1 MGLRLRAGE
10 PRARRVHPLPASQA
24 GHRWRASHTGDR
36 ARGGVRVASTMMKSS
51 LSVRVTAGVQIV
63 VAAVLIGGGFLIVS
77 VTEQRDRR
85 DAGGELRRIAG
96 NLTPW
101 VAGTLGIGRPPD
113 SPGSAVPLQLLD
125 AHGQPVALPPAPNGA
140 LPPPPDTSLEPLRDA
155 FAASGDTASPVGQ
168 IAFVRAVNPQNGE
181 RLILGT
187 VPRGFPAMWTR
198 RGVRTTAIAG
208 AHWRSA
214 VISGPAGLLIEVGAP
229 ERISARAARLR
240 TTVVWSTI
248 AGLAI
253 ALVATLLVTRRALRP
268 LKVFRRKAAHISDVD
283 DLGTRVQQPGQP
295 TEVAALAG
303 ELDGMLARLDSAV
316 AAREQAL
323 VAARRFAADAGH
335 ELRTPLQTIR
345 SNLDIARSPDASQD
359 ERQLAIEVATRQSER
374 MNRLVDGL
382 QSLARGEAGLVQS
395 GTEVDLGD
403 IADSAAY
410 VTRTRHP
417 DLSIDVDL
425 PESGPTVTGDGD
437 GLWRVIEN
445 LLENAARHGRSGGHI
460 TMQVAP
466 LHGGAEILVDDDGP
480 GIPPAER
487 ERVMRRFQR
496 GPGATAAG
504 SGLGLAIVEAEANRH
519 GGRLSLGTSKL
530 GGLRARVSIQTL

>member
-1 MGLRLRAGE
+1 
-10 PRARRVHPLPASQA
+10 
-24 GHRWRASHTGDR
+24 
-36 ARGGVRVASTMMKSS
+36 MMKSS
-51 LSVRVTAGVQIV
+51 LSVRVTAGVLVV
-63 VAAVLIGGGFLIVS
+63 VAAVLIGGGFLIIR

-85 DAGGELRRIAG
+85 DAGGELQRIAG

-101 VAGTLGIGRPPD
+101 VAGTLGIGRPPN

-125 AHGQPVALPPAPNGA
+125 AQGQPVV
-140 LPPPPDTSLEPLRDA
+140 LPPPPNGSLPPPPNGSLPPPPNRPPPPGLGLEPLRDA
-155 FAASGDTASPVGQ
+155 FAASGDRASPVGQ

-198 RGVRTTAIAG
+198 PGMRTTAIAG
-208 AHWRSA
+208 THWRSA
-214 VISGPAGLLIEVGAP
+214 VINGPAGLLIEVGAP
-229 ERISARAARLR
+229 EQISARAAKLR
-240 TTVVWSTI
+240 TTVIWTTI

-268 LKVFRRKAAHISDVD
+268 LKVLRRKAAHISDVE

-295 TEVAALAG
+295 SEVAALAG

-359 ERQLAIEVATRQSER
+359 EQKLALEVATRQSER

-417 DLSIDVDL
+417 ELSIDVDL

-445 LLENAARHGRSGGHI
+445 LLENAARHGRPGGHI
-460 TMQVAP
+460 TMQVAS
-466 LHGGAEILVDDDGP
+466 LNGGAEILVDDDGP

-487 ERVMRRFQR
+487 QRVMRRFQR

-519 GGRLSLGTSKL
+519 GGRLSLDTSRL
-530 GGLRARVSIQTL
+530 GGLRARVSIQTR

>member
-10 PRARRVHPLPASQA
+10 PRARRVHLLLASQA

-36 ARGGVRVASTMMKSS
+36 ARGGLRVASTMMKSS

-101 VAGTLGIGRPPD
+101 VAGTLGIGPPPD

-125 AHGQPVALPPAPNGA
+125 AHGQPIALPPTQN
-140 LPPPPDTSLEPLRDA
+140 LPPPHVDVLQPLRDA

-168 IAFVRAVNPQNGE
+168 IGFVRALNTQNGE

-187 VPRGFPAMWTR
+187 VPRGFPAMSTR
-198 RGVRTTAIAG
+198 PGVRTTAIAG

-240 TTVVWSTI
+240 TTVIWSTI

-316 AAREQAL
+316 TAREQAL

-345 SNLDIARSPDASQD
+345 SNLDIARLPDVSQD

-410 VTRTRHP
+410 VPRTRHP

-445 LLENAARHGRSGGHI
+445 LLENAARHGRPGGHI

-466 LHGGAEILVDDDGP
+466 LNGGAEILVDDDGP

-487 ERVMRRFQR
+487 QRVMRRFQR

-519 GGRLSLGTSKL
+519 GGRLSLDTSKL

>member
-1 MGLRLRAGE
+1 
-10 PRARRVHPLPASQA
+10 
-24 GHRWRASHTGDR
+24 
-36 ARGGVRVASTMMKSS
+36 MKSS
-51 LSVRVTAGVQIV
+51 LSIRVTAGVLVIV
-63 VAAVLIGGGFLIVS
+63 ATVLIGGGFLIVNL
-77 VTEQRDRR
+77 TEQRDSR
-85 DAGGELRRIAG
+85 DAAGELQRIAG

-101 VAGTLGIGRPPD
+101 IAGALGIRPPAG
-113 SPGSAVPLQLLD
+113 SPGAAVLLQVLD
-125 AHGQPVALPPAPNGA
+125 RSGQPVAQPPPPIG
-140 LPPPPDTSLEPLRDA
+140 LPPPPIDVRRPLRDA

-168 IAFVRAVNPQNGE
+168 IAFVRAMDPQTGE

-187 VPRGFPAMWTR
+187 VPSGFPVMPMRPGA
-198 RGVRTTAIAG
+198 RTTAIAG

-214 VISGPAGLLIEVGAP
+214 VVSGPAGLLIEVGAP
-229 ERISARAARLR
+229 ERISARAASLR
-240 TTVVWSTI
+240 ATVIWTTVAS
-248 AGLAI
+248 LAI
-253 ALVATLLVTRRALRP
+253 ALVATLLMTRLAMRP
-268 LKVFRRKAAHISDVD
+268 LKLLSREAARIGDAE

-303 ELDGMLARLDSAV
+303 ELDGMLARLDGAI

-335 ELRTPLQTIR
+335 ELRTPLQSIR
-345 SNLDIARSPDASQD
+345 SNLDIARFPDASTD
-359 ERQLAIEVATRQSER
+359 ERQLALEVATQQSER
-374 MNRLVDGL
+374 MNRLVNGL
-382 QSLARGEAGLVQS
+382 QSLARGEAGLAQS
-395 GTEVDLGD
+395 GSEVDLGD
-403 IADSAAY
+403 IADSAVY

-425 PESGPTVTGDGD
+425 PESGPTVIGDGD

-460 TMQVAP
+460 TMRVAP
-466 LHGGAEILVDDDGP
+466 LNGGAEIVVDDDGP
-480 GIPPAER
+480 GIPPPER

-496 GPGATAAG
+496 GTGATAAG

-519 GGRLSLGTSKL
+519 GGRLSLSASEL

>member
-1 MGLRLRAGE
+1 
-10 PRARRVHPLPASQA
+10 
-24 GHRWRASHTGDR
+24 
-36 ARGGVRVASTMMKSS
+36 MKSS
-51 LSVRVTAGVQIV
+51 LSVRVTAGVLVV

-77 VTEQRDRR
+77 VTEQRDGR
-85 DAGGELRRIAG
+85 DAGGELQRIAG

-101 VAGTLGIGRPPD
+101 VAGTLGIGPPSN
-113 SPGSAVPLQLLD
+113 SPGAAVPLQLLD
-125 AHGQPVALPPAPNGA
+125 AHGQPIALPPTQNRPLPPSPNG
-140 LPPPPDTSLEPLRDA
+140 PPPPPNPALEPLRDA

-168 IAFVRAVNPQNGE
+168 IGFVRALNTQTGE

-187 VPRGFPAMWTR
+187 VPRGFPAMSTR
-198 RGVRTTAIAG
+198 PGVRTTTIVG

-214 VISGPAGLLIEVGAP
+214 VVSGPAGLLIEVGAP

-240 TTVVWSTI
+240 TTVIWTTGV
-248 AGLAI
+248 GLAI

-268 LKVFRRKAAHISDVD
+268 LKVFRRKAARISDAE
-283 DLGTRVQQPGQP
+283 DLGARVQQPGQP

-303 ELDGMLARLDSAV
+303 ELDGMLARLDSAI

-345 SNLDIARSPDASQD
+345 SNLDIARSPDASQG
-359 ERQLAIEVATRQSER
+359 ERQLALEVATQQSER
-374 MNRLVDGL
+374 INRLVDGL
-382 QSLARGEAGLVQS
+382 QGLARGEAGLVQS
-395 GTEVDLGD
+395 GTKVDLGD
-403 IADSAAY
+403 IADSAVY

-445 LLENAARHGRSGGHI
+445 LLENAARHGRPGGHI

-466 LHGGAEILVDDDGP
+466 LNGGAEILIDDDGP

-519 GGRLSLGTSKL
+519 GGKLSLDSSKL

>member
-1 MGLRLRAGE
+1 
-10 PRARRVHPLPASQA
+10 
-24 GHRWRASHTGDR
+24 
-36 ARGGVRVASTMMKSS
+36 MKSS
-51 LSVRVTAGVQIV
+51 LSVRVIAGVLVV

-77 VTEQRDRR
+77 VTEQRDGR
-85 DAGGELRRIAG
+85 DAAGELQRIAG

-101 VAGTLGIGRPPD
+101 VAGTLGIGRPAN
-113 SPGSAVPLQLLD
+113 SPGAAVPLQLLD
-125 AHGQPVALPPAPNGA
+125 AHGQPVALPATPN
-140 LPPPPDTSLEPLRDA
+140 PPPPPPLPATQNPPPPPLNAALQPLRDA

-168 IAFVRAVNPQNGE
+168 LAFVRALNTQTGQ

-187 VPRGFPAMWTR
+187 VPRGFPAISTR
-198 RGVRTTAIAG
+198 PGVGTTTIAG

-214 VISGPAGLLIEVGAP
+214 VVSGPAGLLIEAGAP
-229 ERISARAARLR
+229 ERISARAASLR
-240 TTVVWSTI
+240 TTVIWTTV

-268 LKVFRRKAAHISDVD
+268 LTVLRRKAARISDAE
-283 DLGTRVQQPGQP
+283 DLGIRIQQPGQP

-303 ELDGMLARLDSAV
+303 ELDGMLARLDSAI

-323 VAARRFAADAGH
+323 LAARRFAADAGH

-345 SNLDIARSPDASQD
+345 SNLDIARSPDASPD
-359 ERQLAIEVATRQSER
+359 ERQLALQVATQQSQR
-374 MNRLVDGL
+374 INRLVDGL
-382 QSLARGEAGLVQS
+382 QSLARGEAGLVKS

-403 IADSAAY
+403 IADSAVY

-445 LLENAARHGRSGGHI
+445 LLENAARHGRPGGHI
-460 TMQVAP
+460 TMHVAP
-466 LHGGAEILVDDDGP
+466 LNGGAEILVDDDGP

-504 SGLGLAIVEAEANRH
+504 SGLGLAIVETEANRH

-530 GGLRARVSIQTL
+530 GGLHARVSIQTH

>member
-1 MGLRLRAGE
+1 
-10 PRARRVHPLPASQA
+10 
-24 GHRWRASHTGDR
+24 
-36 ARGGVRVASTMMKSS
+36 MKSS
-51 LSVRVTAGVQIV
+51 LSVRVTAGVLVV

-77 VTEQRDRR
+77 LTEQRDGR
-85 DAGGELRRIAG
+85 DAGGELQRIAG

-101 VAGTLGIGRPPD
+101 VAGTLGIGPPPN
-113 SPGSAVPLQLLD
+113 SPGAAVPLQLLD
-125 AHGQPVALPPAPNGA
+125 AHGQPIALPPTQN
-140 LPPPPDTSLEPLRDA
+140 LPPPPTPNRPPPPPNPALEPLRDA

-168 IAFVRAVNPQNGE
+168 IAFVRALNTQTGE

-187 VPRGFPAMWTR
+187 VPRGFPAMSTR
-198 RGVRTTAIAG
+198 PGVRTTTIAG

-240 TTVVWSTI
+240 TTVIWTTG

-268 LKVFRRKAAHISDVD
+268 LKVFRRKAAHISDAE

-295 TEVAALAG
+295 TEVAALAR
-303 ELDGMLARLDSAV
+303 ELDGMLARLDIAI

-345 SNLDIARSPDASQD
+345 SNLDIARSPDANQD
-359 ERQLAIEVATRQSER
+359 ELQLALEVATQQSER
-374 MNRLVDGL
+374 INRLVDGL

-445 LLENAARHGRSGGHI
+445 LLENAARHGRPGGHI

-466 LHGGAEILVDDDGP
+466 LNGGAEILVDDDGP

-487 ERVMRRFQR
+487 QRVMRRFQR

-519 GGRLSLGTSKL
+519 GGGLSLGTSKL

>member
-1 MGLRLRAGE
+1 
-10 PRARRVHPLPASQA
+10 
-24 GHRWRASHTGDR
+24 
-36 ARGGVRVASTMMKSS
+36 MMTSS

-63 VAAVLIGGGFLIVS
+63 VAAVLIGGGFLVVS

-101 VAGTLGIGRPPD
+101 VAGTLGIGRPPN
-113 SPGSAVPLQLLD
+113 SPGSAVPVQLLD
-125 AHGQPVALPPAPNGA
+125 AHGQPVAPPPAPNGALPPAPNGA
-140 LPPPPDTSLEPLRDA
+140 LPPAPNGALPPAPNGPPPPRNPPLEPLRDA

-168 IAFVRAVNPQNGE
+168 IAFLRAVNPHNGE

-198 RGVRTTAIAG
+198 PAVRTTAIAG

-214 VISGPAGLLIEVGAP
+214 VIRGPAGLLIEVGAP

-240 TTVVWSTI
+240 TTVIWTTI

-253 ALVATLLVTRRALRP
+253 ALVATLLVTRAALRP

-303 ELDGMLARLDSAV
+303 ELDGMLARLDNAV

-345 SNLDIARSPDASQD
+345 SNLDIARSPDASQF
-359 ERQLAIEVATRQSER
+359 ERQLAIEVATRQSDR

-445 LLENAARHGRSGGHI
+445 LLENAARHGRPGGHI
-460 TMQVAP
+460 TMHVAP
-466 LHGGAEILVDDDGP
+466 LNGGAEILVDDDGP

-487 ERVMRRFQR
+487 QRVMRRFQR

-519 GGRLSLGTSKL
+519 GGRLSLDTSKL

>member
-1 MGLRLRAGE
+1 MGLRLRAGQ
-10 PRARRVHPLPASQA
+10 PRARRVHLLPASQA
-24 GHRWRASHTGDR
+24 GHRRRSSHTGDR
-36 ARGGVRVASTMMKSS
+36 AGGGLCVAATVMKSS
-51 LSVRVTAGVQIV
+51 LSVRVTAGVLVV

-125 AHGQPVALPPAPNGA
+125 AHGQPVALPPAPSGTLPPAPNGALPPAPNGA

-168 IAFVRAVNPQNGE
+168 IAFVRAVNPHNGE

-198 RGVRTTAIAG
+198 LGVRTTAIAG

-240 TTVVWSTI
+240 TTVIWTTG

-253 ALVATLLVTRRALRP
+253 
-268 LKVFRRKAAHISDVD
+268 
-283 DLGTRVQQPGQP
+283 
-295 TEVAALAG
+295 
-303 ELDGMLARLDSAV
+303 

-359 ERQLAIEVATRQSER
+359 ERQLAIEVVTRQSER

-445 LLENAARHGRSGGHI
+445 LLENAARHGRPGGHI

-466 LHGGAEILVDDDGP
+466 LNGGAEILVDDDGP

-487 ERVMRRFQR
+487 QRVMRRFQR

-519 GGRLSLGTSKL
+519 GGRLSLDTSKL

>member
-10 PRARRVHPLPASQA
+10 PRARRVHLLLASQA

-36 ARGGVRVASTMMKSS
+36 ARGGLRVASTMMKSS

-101 VAGTLGIGRPPD
+101 VAGTLGIGRPLD

-140 LPPPPDTSLEPLRDA
+140 LPPPADTSLEPLRDA

-181 RLILGT
+181 LLILGT

-198 RGVRTTAIAG
+198 PGVRTTAIAG

-229 ERISARAARLR
+229 ERISTRAARLR
-240 TTVVWSTI
+240 TTVIWSTI

-316 AAREQAL
+316 TAREQAL

-345 SNLDIARSPDASQD
+345 SNLDIARLPDVSQD

-460 TMQVAP
+460 TMQVAS
-466 LHGGAEILVDDDGP
+466 LNGGAEILVDDDGP

-487 ERVMRRFQR
+487 QRVMRRFQR
-496 GPGATAAG
+496 GPGAAAAG
-504 SGLGLAIVEAEANRH
+504 SGLGLAIVEAEASRH
-519 GGRLSLGTSKL
+519 GGGLSLDTSKL

>member
-10 PRARRVHPLPASQA
+10 PRARRVHLLPASQA

-101 VAGTLGIGRPPD
+101 VAGTLGIGRPPN

-187 VPRGFPAMWTR
+187 VPRGFPVMWTR
-198 RGVRTTAIAG
+198 PGVRTTAIAG

-240 TTVVWSTI
+240 TTVIWSTI

-253 ALVATLLVTRRALRP
+253 ALVARLLVTRRALRP
-268 LKVFRRKAAHISDVD
+268 LKIFRRKAARISDVE

-303 ELDGMLARLDSAV
+303 ELDGMLARLDGAV

-359 ERQLAIEVATRQSER
+359 ERQLAIEVVTRQSER

-466 LHGGAEILVDDDGP
+466 LNGGAEILVDDDGP

-487 ERVMRRFQR
+487 ERAR
-496 GPGATAAG
+496 AAG
-504 SGLGLAIVEAEANRH
+504 SGLGLAIVEAEAN
-519 GGRLSLGTSKL
+519 
-530 GGLRARVSIQTL
+530 

>member
-1 MGLRLRAGE
+1 MR
-10 PRARRVHPLPASQA
+10 
-24 GHRWRASHTGDR
+24 
-36 ARGGVRVASTMMKSS
+36 SS
-51 LSVRVTAGVQIV
+51 LSVRVTAGVLVV

-77 VTEQRDRR
+77 VTEQRDGR
-85 DAGGELRRIAG
+85 DAGGELQRIAG

-101 VAGTLGIGRPPD
+101 VAGTLGVGRPAS
-113 SPGSAVPLQLLD
+113 SPGDAVPLQLLD
-125 AHGQPVALPPAPNGA
+125 AHGQPVTLPATQI
-140 LPPPPDTSLEPLRDA
+140 PPPPLPATQNPPPPLPATKNPPPPLESALQPLRDA

-168 IAFVRAVNPQNGE
+168 IAFVRALNTRTGE

-187 VPRGFPAMWTR
+187 VPRGFPAMSMR
-198 RGVRTTAIAG
+198 PGVRTTTIAG

-214 VISGPAGLLIEVGAP
+214 VVGGPAGLLIEVGAA
-229 ERISARAARLR
+229 ERISARAASLR
-240 TTVVWSTI
+240 TTVIWTTT

-268 LKVFRRKAAHISDVD
+268 LKVLRRKAARISNAE
-283 DLGTRVQQPGQP
+283 DLGIRVQQPGQP

-303 ELDGMLARLDSAV
+303 ELDGMLARLDSAI
-316 AAREQAL
+316 ADREQAL
-323 VAARRFAADAGH
+323 LAARRFAADAGH

-345 SNLDIARSPDASQD
+345 SNLDIARSPDANPE
-359 ERQLAIEVATRQSER
+359 ERQLALEVATQQSER

-382 QSLARGEAGLVQS
+382 QSLARGEAGLVKS

-403 IADSAAY
+403 IADSAVY

-445 LLENAARHGRSGGHI
+445 LLENAARHGRPGGHI

-466 LHGGAEILVDDDGP
+466 LNGGAEILVDDDGP

-496 GPGATAAG
+496 GPGTTAAG

-530 GGLRARVSIQTL
+530 GGLHARVSIQTL

>member
-10 PRARRVHPLPASQA
+10 PRARRVHLLPASQA

-51 LSVRVTAGVQIV
+51 LSVRVTAGVLVV

-101 VAGTLGIGRPPD
+101 VAGTLGVGRPPN

-125 AHGQPVALPPAPNGA
+125 AHGQPVALPPAPNGALPPAPNGA

-240 TTVVWSTI
+240 TTVIWSTI

-359 ERQLAIEVATRQSER
+359 ERQLAIEVVTRQSER

-466 LHGGAEILVDDDGP
+466 LNGGAEILVDDDGP

-496 GPGATAAG
+496 
-504 SGLGLAIVEAEANRH
+504 V
-519 GGRLSLGTSKL
+519 
-530 GGLRARVSIQTL
+530 

>member
-1 MGLRLRAGE
+1 
-10 PRARRVHPLPASQA
+10 
-24 GHRWRASHTGDR
+24 
-36 ARGGVRVASTMMKSS
+36 MKSS
-51 LSVRVTAGVQIV
+51 LSVRVTAGVLV
-63 VAAVLIGGGFLIVS
+63 VLAAVLVGGGLLIVS
-77 VTEQRDRR
+77 VTEQRDGR
-85 DAGGELRRIAG
+85 DAGGELQRIAG

-101 VAGTLGIGRPPD
+101 VAGTLGIGRPAN
-113 SPGSAVPLQLLD
+113 SPGAAVPLQLLD
-125 AHGQPVALPPAPNGA
+125 AHGLPVALPSTPNPPPAPLPA
-140 LPPPPDTSLEPLRDA
+140 TQTPPPPPLDPALQPLRDA

-168 IAFVRAVNPQNGE
+168 IAFVRALNTQTGQ

-187 VPRGFPAMWTR
+187 VPRGFPEMSTR
-198 RGVRTTAIAG
+198 PGARTTTIAG

-214 VISGPAGLLIEVGAP
+214 VVSGPAGLLVEAGAP
-229 ERISARAARLR
+229 ERISARAASLR
-240 TTVVWSTI
+240 TTVIWTTV

-268 LKVFRRKAAHISDVD
+268 LTALRRKAARISDAE
-283 DLGTRVQQPGQP
+283 DLGIRVQQAGQP

-303 ELDGMLARLDSAV
+303 ELDGMLARLDSV
-316 AAREQAL
+316 IAAREQAL
-323 VAARRFAADAGH
+323 LAARRFAADAGH

-345 SNLDIARSPDASQD
+345 SNLDIARSPDASPD
-359 ERQLAIEVATRQSER
+359 ERQLALAVATQQSQR
-374 MNRLVDGL
+374 INRLVDGL
-382 QSLARGEAGLVQS
+382 QSLARGEAGLVKP

-403 IADSAAY
+403 IADSAVY

-445 LLENAARHGRSGGHI
+445 LLENAARHGRPGGQI
-460 TMQVAP
+460 TMHVAP
-466 LHGGAEILVDDDGP
+466 LNGGAEILVDDDGP

-530 GGLRARVSIQTL
+530 GGLHARVSIQTH

>member
-1 MGLRLRAGE
+1 
-10 PRARRVHPLPASQA
+10 
-24 GHRWRASHTGDR
+24 
-36 ARGGVRVASTMMKSS
+36 MKSS
-51 LSVRVTAGVQIV
+51 LSVRVTAGVLVV
-63 VAAVLIGGGFLIVS
+63 VAGVLIGGGFLIVS
-77 VTEQRDRR
+77 VTEQRDGR
-85 DAGGELRRIAG
+85 DAAGELQRIAG

-101 VAGTLGIGRPPD
+101 VAGTLGIGRPANA
-113 SPGSAVPLQLLD
+113 PGAAVPLQLLD
-125 AHGQPVALPPAPNGA
+125 AHGQPVALPATQHPPPGPLPATQN
-140 LPPPPDTSLEPLRDA
+140 PPPPPLNAALQPLRDA

-168 IAFVRAVNPQNGE
+168 IAFVRALNTQTGQ

-187 VPRGFPAMWTR
+187 VPRGFPATSTR
-198 RGVRTTAIAG
+198 PGVRTTTIAG

-214 VISGPAGLLIEVGAP
+214 VVSGPAGLLVEAGAP
-229 ERISARAARLR
+229 ERISARAASLR
-240 TTVVWSTI
+240 TTVIWTTV

-268 LKVFRRKAAHISDVD
+268 LKVLRRKAARISDAE
-283 DLGTRVQQPGQP
+283 DLGIRVQQPGQP

-303 ELDGMLARLDSAV
+303 ELDGMLARLDSAI

-323 VAARRFAADAGH
+323 LAARRFAADAGH

-345 SNLDIARSPDASQD
+345 SNLDIARSPDASPD
-359 ERQLAIEVATRQSER
+359 ERQLALQVATQQSER

-382 QSLARGEAGLVQS
+382 QSLARGEAGLVKS

-403 IADSAAY
+403 IADSAVY

-445 LLENAARHGRSGGHI
+445 LLENAARHGRPGGHI

-466 LHGGAEILVDDDGP
+466 LNGGAEILVDDDGP

-504 SGLGLAIVEAEANRH
+504 SGLGLAIVETEANRH
-519 GGRLSLGTSKL
+519 GGTLSLDTSKL
-530 GGLRARVSIQTL
+530 GGLHARVSIQTH

>member
-10 PRARRVHPLPASQA
+10 PRARRVHLLPASQA

-36 ARGGVRVASTMMKSS
+36 ARGEVRVASTMMKSS

-125 AHGQPVALPPAPNGA
+125 AHGQPVALPPAPSGT

-240 TTVVWSTI
+240 TTVIWSTI

-359 ERQLAIEVATRQSER
+359 ERQLAIEVVTRQSER

-466 LHGGAEILVDDDGP
+466 LNGGAEILVDDDGP

-487 ERVMRRFQR
+487 QRVMRRFQR

-519 GGRLSLGTSKL
+519 GGRLSLDTSKL
-530 GGLRARVSIQTL
+530 GGLRARVSIQTR

>member
-1 MGLRLRAGE
+1 
-10 PRARRVHPLPASQA
+10 
-24 GHRWRASHTGDR
+24 
-36 ARGGVRVASTMMKSS
+36 MKSS
-51 LSVRVTAGVQIV
+51 LSVRVTAGVLVV

-77 VTEQRDRR
+77 VTEQRDGR
-85 DAGGELRRIAG
+85 DAGGELQRIAG

-101 VAGTLGIGRPPD
+101 VAGTLGIGRPSN
-113 SPGSAVPLQLLD
+113 SPGAVPLQLLD
-125 AHGQPVALPPAPNGA
+125 AHGQPVALPPTPNRP
-140 LPPPPDTSLEPLRDA
+140 LPPTQNRPPPPHIDVLQPLRDA

-168 IAFVRAVNPQNGE
+168 IGFVRALNTQTGE

-187 VPRGFPAMWTR
+187 VPRGFPAMSTR
-198 RGVRTTAIAG
+198 PGVRTTTIAG

-214 VISGPAGLLIEVGAP
+214 VLSGPAGLLIEVGAP
-229 ERISARAARLR
+229 ERISARAASLR
-240 TTVVWSTI
+240 TTVIWTTG

-253 ALVATLLVTRRALRP
+253 ALVATLLVTRLALRP
-268 LKVFRRKAAHISDVD
+268 LKVFRRKAARISDAE

-303 ELDGMLARLDSAV
+303 ELDGMLARLDSAI

-359 ERQLAIEVATRQSER
+359 ERQLALEVATQQSQR
-374 MNRLVDGL
+374 INRLVDGL
-382 QSLARGEAGLVQS
+382 QGLARGEAGLVQS

-403 IADSAAY
+403 IADSAVY

-417 DLSIDVDL
+417 DLSIDIDL

-445 LLENAARHGRSGGHI
+445 LLENAARHGRPGGHI

-466 LHGGAEILVDDDGP
+466 LNGGAEILVDDDGP

>member
-1 MGLRLRAGE
+1 
-10 PRARRVHPLPASQA
+10 
-24 GHRWRASHTGDR
+24 
-36 ARGGVRVASTMMKSS
+36 MMKSS
-51 LSVRVTAGVQIV
+51 LSVRVTAGVLVV
-63 VAAVLIGGGFLIVS
+63 VAAVLIGGGFLVVR

-85 DAGGELRRIAG
+85 DAGGELQRIAG

-101 VAGTLGIGRPPD
+101 VAGTLGIGRPPN

-125 AHGQPVALPPAPNGA
+125 ARGQPVV
-140 LPPPPDTSLEPLRDA
+140 LPPPPNGPPPPPNGPPPPPNGPPPPPNGPPPPPNAPPPPGLGLEPLRDA

-168 IAFVRAVNPQNGE
+168 IAFVRAVNRRTGE

-187 VPRGFPAMWTR
+187 IPPGYPAMWTR
-198 RGVRTTAIAG
+198 PGVRTTGIAG

-229 ERISARAARLR
+229 ERISARAAKLR
-240 TTVVWSTI
+240 TTVIWTTI
-248 AGLAI
+248 AGLVI
-253 ALVATLLVTRRALRP
+253 ALIATLLVTRRALRP
-268 LKVFRRKAAHISDVD
+268 LKVFARKAAHISDAE

-345 SNLDIARSPDASQD
+345 SNLDIARSPDASRD
-359 ERQLAIEVATRQSER
+359 EQKLAIEVATRQSER

-417 DLSIDVDL
+417 ELSIDVDL

-445 LLENAARHGRSGGHI
+445 LLENAARHGRPGGHI
-460 TMQVAP
+460 TMQVAS
-466 LHGGAEILVDDDGP
+466 LNGGAEIVVDDDGP
-480 GIPPAER
+480 GIPSAER
-487 ERVMRRFQR
+487 QRVMRRFQR

-504 SGLGLAIVEAEANRH
+504 SGLGLAIVEAEAKRH
-519 GGRLSLGTSKL
+519 GGKLSLDTSQL
-530 GGLRARVSIQTL
+530 GGLRARVSIQTP

>member
-1 MGLRLRAGE
+1 M
-10 PRARRVHPLPASQA
+10 
-24 GHRWRASHTGDR
+24 T
-36 ARGGVRVASTMMKSS
+36 SS
-51 LSVRVTAGVQIV
+51 LSIRVTAGVLVI
-63 VAAVLIGGGFLIVS
+63 VAAVLIGGGFLIVN
-77 VTEQRDRR
+77 VTERR
-85 DAGGELRRIAG
+85 DGRDAAGELQRIAG

-101 VAGTLGIGRPPD
+101 VAGTLGIRPPAGT
-113 SPGSAVPLQLLD
+113 PGAAVPLQVLD
-125 AHGQPVALPPAPNGA
+125 RSGQPVAQ
-140 LPPPPDTSLEPLRDA
+140 PPPPNGVPPPIIDVRRPLRDA

-168 IAFVRAVNPQNGE
+168 IAFVRAVNPQTGE

-187 VPRGFPAMWTR
+187 VPSGFPAMSTR
-198 RGVRTTAIAG
+198 PGARTTTIAG

-214 VISGPAGLLIEVGAP
+214 VVSGPAGLLIEVGAP
-229 ERISARAARLR
+229 ERISARAASLR
-240 TTVVWSTI
+240 TTVIWTTV
-248 AGLAI
+248 AGLVI
-253 ALVATLLVTRRALRP
+253 ALVATLLVTRLALRP
-268 LKVFRRKAAHISDVD
+268 LKLLRRKAARISDAE
-283 DLGTRVQQPGQP
+283 DLGIRVQQPGQP

-303 ELDGMLARLDSAV
+303 ELDGMLARIESAI

-335 ELRTPLQTIR
+335 ELRTPLQSIR
-345 SNLDIARSPDASQD
+345 SNLDIARFRGASPD
-359 ERQLAIEVATRQSER
+359 ERRLALEVATQQSER

-395 GTEVDLGD
+395 GNEVDLGD
-403 IADSAAY
+403 IADSAVY

-425 PESGPTVTGDGD
+425 PESGPTVLGDGD

-445 LLENAARHGRSGGHI
+445 LLENAARHGRPGGHI
-460 TMQVAP
+460 TMRVAP
-466 LHGGAEILVDDDGP
+466 LNGGAEIVVDDDGP
-480 GIPPAER
+480 GIPPPER

-519 GGRLSLGTSKL
+519 GGRLSLTASKL